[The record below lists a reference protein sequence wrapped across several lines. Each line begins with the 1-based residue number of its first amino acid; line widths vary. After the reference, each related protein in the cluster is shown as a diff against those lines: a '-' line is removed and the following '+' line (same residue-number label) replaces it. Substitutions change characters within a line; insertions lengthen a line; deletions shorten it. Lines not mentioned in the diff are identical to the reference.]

1 MANQTTPEVTKDEQL
16 SARKDTMP
24 QHDGATQPK
33 DGMNQAEL
41 QKQQAQDLPDR
52 EEMSLVEVGD
62 INLDATVVAPI
73 NADIDA
79 LVNAPINADVDAN
92 VGVDVDALVN
102 APIDATV
109 YAPINADVDVPVNVG
124 GEQTITYNG
133 G

>member
-1 MANQTTPEVTKDEQL
+1 MASQAKPG
-16 SARKDTMP
+16 SAQQGGQR
-24 QHDGATQPK
+24 
-33 DGMNQAEL
+33 DGMSQGEL
-41 QKQQAQDLPDR
+41 QKQQAQELPDR

-73 NADIDA
+73 NANVDVDA
-79 LVNAPINADVDAN
+79 LVNAPINADVDTNINTN
-92 VGVDVDALVN
+92 VGVDVDTLVN

-109 YAPINADVDVPVNVG
+109 YAPINADVDIPVNVG